1 MSNIFSILSNHV
13 FEQFIEEAPILFYSV
28 DSELN
33 CTYINPF
40 FAKTHGVK
48 KEDVLGKNLLSI
60 IGKKGFDNN
69 IPHYQEVLSG
79 SNVEYESF
87 FLKADGNPHY
97 YHALYHPLFDEKKV
111 VIGFASLIID
121 TTAEKILEHQS
132 NTDALT
138 QVHNI
143 RKFDSDIASLLE
155 NNSLKHH
162 ALILLD
168 IDFFKKINDTFG
180 HDKGDEVLIALG
192 KILTHSTQEHESVYR
207 IGGEEFVLIINN
219 ILTVQDLIV
228 RSEAIRVAIEN
239 QTILTEK
246 PITVSIGSSIITH
259 NDDKSAL
266 LKRVD
271 EALYLSKSNG

>member
-1 MSNIFSILSNHV
+1 M
-13 FEQFIEEAPILFYSV
+13 
-28 DSELN
+28 
-33 CTYINPF
+33 
-40 FAKTHGVK
+40 
-48 KEDVLGKNLLSI
+48 
-60 IGKKGFDNN
+60 
-69 IPHYQEVLSG
+69 
-79 SNVEYESF
+79 
-87 FLKADGNPHY
+87 
-97 YHALYHPLFDEKKV
+97 